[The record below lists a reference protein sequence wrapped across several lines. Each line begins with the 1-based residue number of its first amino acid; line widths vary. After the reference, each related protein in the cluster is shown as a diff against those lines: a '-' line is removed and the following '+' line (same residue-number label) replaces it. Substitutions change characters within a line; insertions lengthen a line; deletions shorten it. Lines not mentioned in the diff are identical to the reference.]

1 MANKFKI
8 LVSDKLSQTGLDI
21 LSKSS
26 VLEVD
31 VKTGMTPDELIKII
45 PDYHGLIIRSGTK
58 VTAEVVKAAKNLKVV
73 GRAGAGVDNVDIP
86 AASKKG
92 IAVENTPGGNTV
104 TTGEHTIALMCA
116 LARNVPQ
123 GTASTRD
130 GKWNRKLVGVEL
142 MNKTLGVIGTG
153 RVGSVVVSIAHGFKM
168 HCIAYDPFIS
178 QDKAEEL
185 GVELVELDEIYKR
198 SDFISVHSPL
208 TDQTRHM
215 LSDEQFGKMKEGV
228 RIINCARGGIID
240 EAALV
245 RAIENGKVAGA
256 ALDVFEKEPPDAD
269 NPLLTMP
276 QVICT
281 PHLGASTG
289 EAQENVAIAVA
300 KQMVAFFEN
309 GLILNA
315 VNVPAIDPE
324 LLKHIE
330 PYLNLAQKMGSMLA
344 QICGQGIKE
353 IEIASSGEIA
363 DVDMKPL
370 ATSVL
375 RGFLSFVSGDEI
387 NFVNAPF
394 IAEERGIDV
403 KTTVSKKA
411 HDFTGLLT
419 ISVTTDEGKN
429 SISGTIFGKKEPRIV
444 NIDGVHI
451 EAVPEGQML
460 VFTNKDKPGVIGAVG
475 SYLGKT
481 GINIAQ
487 FRLGRTAPLKE
498 AVCIVNVDSAISDE
512 VLEGFLKIPN
522 IIKAWTVKL

>member
-1 MANKFKI
+1 MTQKFKI
-8 LVSDKLSQTGLDI
+8 LVSDKLSQSGLDI

-26 VLEVD
+26 VLKVD
-31 VKTGMTPDELIKII
+31 VKTGMSPEELIKTI
-45 PDYHGLIIRSGTK
+45 PVYHGLIIRSGTK
-58 VTAEVVKAAKNLKVV
+58 VTAEVIKAAKNLKVV
-73 GRAGAGVDNVDIP
+73 GRAGAGVDNIDIP
-86 AASKKG
+86 AATKKG
-92 IAVENTPGGNTV
+92 IAVENTPGGNSV
-104 TTGEHTIALMCA
+104 TTAEHTIALMCA

-123 GTASTRD
+123 GTESTRS
-130 GKWNRKLVGVEL
+130 GKWDRKLVGVEL
-142 MNKTLGVIGTG
+142 NKKTLGIIGTG
-153 RVGSVVVSIAHGFKM
+153 RVGSVVVSIAQSFKM
-168 HCIAYDPFIS
+168 HCIACDPFIS
-178 QDKAEEL
+178 KDKAEQF
-185 GVELVELDEIYKR
+185 GVELVELDEIFRR
-198 SDFISVHSPL
+198 SDFISIHSPL
-208 TDQTRHM
+208 TEQTHHM
-215 LSDEQFGKMKEGV
+215 LSDDQFDKMKEGV
-228 RIINCARGGIID
+228 RIINCARGGIVD

-245 RAIENGKVAGA
+245 RALESGKVAGA

-269 NPLLTMP
+269 NPLLKMP

-289 EAQENVAIAVA
+289 EAHENVAKAVA
-300 KQMVAFFEN
+300 KQMVLFFED

-324 LLKHIE
+324 LLKRIE
-330 PYLNLAQKMGSMLA
+330 PYLILAQKIGSILA
-344 QICGQGIKE
+344 QICGHGIKE

-375 RGFLSFVSGDEI
+375 RGFLSYIAGDEI
-387 NFVNAPF
+387 NFVNAPS
-394 IAEERGIDV
+394 IAQERGIDV

-419 ISVTTDEGKN
+419 ISVTTDEGTN

-460 VFTNKDKPGVIGAVG
+460 IFTNRDKPGVIGAVG
-475 SYLGKT
+475 TYLGEN